1 MECTVTD
8 NTSRPYRL
16 SRRGALRSL
25 GGAGL
30 TAVGIQAA
38 RTMGLLDTSAET
50 DSAFAATESGQACAL
65 TPELTEG
72 PYYVDLE
79 RVRSD
84 ITEGK
89 PGVPLKLRT
98 RVINTRSCEPL
109 VGAAVDIWHA
119 DALGVYSRFGGAG
132 AGPPGGGQTDTRNF
146 LRGVQLAD
154 RHGVAGFETVYPGWY
169 PGRAIHIDL
178 KVHIGGRKVGRR
190 YRGGHVSHTG
200 QLFFS
205 ERITAQVAGL
215 SPYTGST
222 TARTPLSQ
230 DSIYQQAG
238 SRSKLHLTPLRR
250 GSIRRGFR
258 RTITLGVDPRATPSP
273 I

>member
-1 MECTVTD
+1 VSD
-8 NTSRPYRL
+8 HSSDPHLL
-16 SRRGALRSL
+16 SRRGALRAL

-30 TAVGIQAA
+30 TAVGIQSA
-38 RTMGLLDTSAET
+38 RMTGLLDTSAET
-50 DSAFAATESGQACAL
+50 DSAIAATESRQACAL

-84 ITEGK
+84 ITESK

-98 RVINTRSCEPL
+98 RVINTRTCEPL

-119 DALGVYSRFGGAG
+119 DALGVYSRFGGVG
-132 AGPPGGGQTDTRNF
+132 SGPPGGGQTDTRNF
-146 LRGVQLAD
+146 LRGVQLTD
-154 RHGVAGFETVYPGWY
+154 RHGVAEFETIYPGWY
-169 PGRAIHIDL
+169 AGRAIHIHL
-178 KVHIGGRKVGRR
+178 KVHVGGRKLGRR

-205 ERITAQVAGL
+205 ERITGRVAGI
-215 SPYTGST
+215 SPYSAST

-238 SRSKLHLTPLRR
+238 SRSKLQLTPLRR
-250 GSIRRGFR
+250 GSIRRGLR
-258 RTITLGVDPRATPSP
+258 GTITLGVDPRATPLP
-273 I
+273 T